1 MSFGTKVIFVK
12 IYTMQRSLIIVLIVL
27 NSLPLMAQKDTAKQK
42 PLRVAV
48 VGLVHDHVN
57 WILGRENKGDI
68 EIVGIAEPSLS
79 VAEKY
84 SKKYG
89 YNMNIVYNTI
99 EEMIGKTKP
108 EAVFAFNS
116 IYDHLKVV
124 ESCAPRGI
132 HVMVEKPLAVSNE
145 HATKMLALAKKYN
158 IYLLTNY
165 ETTWY
170 GSNAKAYQVIKEDKL
185 IGDIRKIVFHT
196 GHRGP
201 IEIGCTPEFL
211 KWLTDPLLNG
221 GGALTDFGCY
231 GADLATWLMN
241 GETPLTVT
249 AITQQIKPGLYPKV
263 DDEATI
269 ILTYKETQVIIQASW
284 NWPFGRKDMQ
294 VYGKTGFV
302 FCKDGTNMQVKENE
316 KNEAQAI
323 TASPL
328 SNDRNDPFV
337 YFVNVIRGKIKM
349 NKYDLSSA
357 ETNDIVVKIL
367 DAARQSSKTGKTII
381 WNEYYK
387 K

>member
-1 MSFGTKVIFVK
+1 MLLRFLITIFILSTYIPVI
-12 IYTMQRSLIIVLIVL
+12 
-27 NSLPLMAQKDTAKQK
+27 AQNDTLRQK
-42 PLRVAV
+42 PLRVV
-48 VGLVHDHVN
+48 IVGLVHDHVG
-57 WILGRENKGDI
+57 WILGYQNKNDI
-68 EIVGIAEPSLS
+68 EVVGIAEPDKLL
-79 VAEKY
+79 AEKY
-84 SKKYG
+84 SKRYG
-89 YNMNIVYNTI
+89 YSMSIVYNTMEEAI
-99 EEMIGKTKP
+99 EKTKP
-108 EAVFAFNS
+108 VAVLAFNN
-116 IYDHLKVV
+116 IYEHLRVV
-124 ESCAPRGI
+124 GYCAPRGI

-145 HATKMLALAKKYN
+145 HATKMLALAKKYK
-158 IYLLTNY
+158 IHLLTNY

-170 GSNAKAYQVIKEDKL
+170 ASNAKAYQIIKEDKL
-185 IGDIRKIVFHT
+185 VGDIQKIVFHT

-201 IEIGCTPEFL
+201 VEIGCSAEFL
-211 KWLTDPLLNG
+211 QWLTDPVLNG

-249 AITQQIKPGLYPKV
+249 AVTQQIKPELYPKV

-269 ILTYKETQVIIQASW
+269 ILTYKKTQVVIQASW

-302 FCKDGTNMQVKENE
+302 FCRDGTNMQIKEDE
-316 KNEAQAI
+316 KKEAQTIIAP
-323 TASPL
+323 AL

-337 YFVNVIRGKIKM
+337 YFANVIRGDIKM
-349 NKYDLSSA
+349 NKYDPSTA

-367 DAARQSSKTGKTII
+367 DAARRSSKTGKTVI